1 MAERLCILKSD
12 GTFSARSGEKTSMAQ
27 QQAQKYLQNLIEANR
42 YANLT
47 QALNDVFNDKG
58 KPTGSY
64 MFEAHPV
71 LHASAGDGQTS
82 VTLFFYTESATTSV
96 LFAMGEHL
104 EVPKPQVR
112 YKVTDYGQTQGSFK
126 EKATIILR

>member
-27 QQAQKYLQNLIEANR
+27 PQAQKYLQNLIEANR

-47 QALNDVFNDKG
+47 QALNDVFNGKG
-58 KPTGSY
+58 KPTGNY
-64 MFEAHPV
+64 TFDAHPV
-71 LHASAGDGQTS
+71 LHASSGNGQHS
-82 VTLFFYTESATTSV
+82 VTLFFYSESDTTAV

-104 EVPKPQVR
+104 DLPKPQVR
-112 YKVTDYGQTQGSFK
+112 YKVTDYGQAQGSFK
-126 EKATIILR
+126 EDATIILK